1 MTMNAFEL
9 KELLEQYKDEEL
21 QAMKIY
27 VLCNADYEE
36 ENLAIADSFEVDSDS
51 MELIINI

>member
-27 VLCNADYEE
+27 VFCNADYEE
-36 ENLAIADSFEVDSDS
+36 ENLVIADSFEVDSGS

>member
-36 ENLAIADSFEVDSDS
+36 ENLVIADSFEVDSDS